1 VSSFGTRFN
10 SLGDLTSGKNSTPD
24 NQVHQRL
31 GTKDLDNMSKPI
43 SKPIPPFTT
52 AAEAAGIAASRI
64 DLEALKVVAAQ
75 AAQAVRTRV
84 LAVDVEKHEAGPEL
98 LEIAVVELDLCA
110 RSARTT
116 HFIIEYAKGTLRKQ
130 YYMKSDPEGFAYR
143 GRIVRCSLS
152 EAVAH
157 VQLAV
162 DRCAGGYVVGHSLRS
177 ADIPWL
183 EGAGVKFDPVI
194 TIDIAAVEKAVAHTH
209 QPMSLEQIATAG
221 YELSLLAPS
230 HNAGND
236 AVATAAVFAEQLRR
250 YTGYRA
256 GWIAGELRHPD
267 SPLSVLSTGQIPLH
281 APSRLSKPLLKFRSR
296 PPPRHQHPEREFPT
310 LANVGRLILRS
321 PILKNLSSSSRTSG
335 LVSASKLPASLKE

>member
-43 SKPIPPFTT
+43 SKPIPPSTT

-64 DLEALKVVAAQ
+64 DLETLKVVAAQ

-281 APSRLSKPLLKFRSR
+281 APSRLRNR
-296 PPPRHQHPEREFPT
+296 C
-310 LANVGRLILRS
+310 
-321 PILKNLSSSSRTSG
+321 
-335 LVSASKLPASLKE
+335 